1 MNRLSSTDAPRANH
15 NALNQNRKDILNG
28 EDSRLRS
35 QNVALSVEKQR
46 LEVLLRNLTEHNQQ
60 LQQSYKSLTAERDKL
75 VARLQTQRSPDA
87 ERARSE
93 SNCSL
98 LRRETAQLQES
109 LETLNKSKI
118 QTETNYSLLWKNK
131 ELLQASFND
140 LRKENKDLQ
149 ARCKNMTN
157 STDMFKTIDKMTE
170 KRNELLCPTHW
181 RVFEA
186 KCYFVSTAKKNW
198 TESRRACIAEGA
210 DLLIIN
216 SDEEQKFANGMLG
229 KEQNAWIGLTDSLTE
244 GVWTWVD
251 GTPVTTT
258 YWGTGQPNSHG
269 GDQDCGELVQT
280 ELNGG
285 WNDDGCFAQQLW
297 ICEK

>member
-1 MNRLSSTDAPRANH
+1 MEDMEIDDSTDNGMYNLMGQGYVQGRKHRHRCVAICLGLLCTILLAGNIGQVVYYKMNRLASTDAPCANY
-15 NALNQNRKDILNG
+15 NALNQNRKDIL
-28 EDSRLRS
+28 
-35 QNVALSVEKQR
+35 
-46 LEVLLRNLTEHNQQ
+46 
-60 LQQSYKSLTAERDKL
+60 KL
-75 VARLQTQRSPDA
+75 LQTG
-87 ERARSE
+87 
-93 SNCSL
+93 
-98 LRRETAQLQES
+98 
-109 LETLNKSKI
+109 
-118 QTETNYSLLWKNK
+118 
-131 ELLQASFND
+131 FND
-140 LRKENKDLQ
+140 LRKENEDLQ
-149 ARCKNMTN
+149 TRCINVTN

-170 KRNELLCPTHW
+170 KRN
-181 RVFEA
+181 A

-198 TESRRACIAEGA
+198 TESRRSCIAEGA

-216 SDEEQKFANGMLG
+216 SDEEQKFANGMLN

-258 YWGTGQPNSHG
+258 YWETGQPNSHG
-269 GDQDCGELVQT
+269 GDQDCGELVQS

>member
-1 MNRLSSTDAPRANH
+1 MNRLASTDAPRANH

-28 EDSRLRS
+28 ENGRLRS
-35 QNVALSVEKQR
+35 ELVALSVEKQR
-46 LEVLLRNLTEHNQQ
+46 VEVLLRNLTEHNQQ
-60 LQQSYKSLTAERDKL
+60 LQQSYESLTAERDKL

-87 ERARSE
+87 
-93 SNCSL
+93 
-98 LRRETAQLQES
+98 
-109 LETLNKSKI
+109 
-118 QTETNYSLLWKNK
+118 
-131 ELLQASFND
+131 
-140 LRKENKDLQ
+140 
-149 ARCKNMTN
+149 
-157 STDMFKTIDKMTE
+157 
-170 KRNELLCPTHW
+170 KRLLCPTHW

-216 SDEEQKFANGMLG
+216 RKSVLEILFSPGSF
-229 KEQNAWIGLTDSLTE
+229 EQNAWIGLTDSLTE

-269 GDQDCGELVQT
+269 GDQDCGELVQS